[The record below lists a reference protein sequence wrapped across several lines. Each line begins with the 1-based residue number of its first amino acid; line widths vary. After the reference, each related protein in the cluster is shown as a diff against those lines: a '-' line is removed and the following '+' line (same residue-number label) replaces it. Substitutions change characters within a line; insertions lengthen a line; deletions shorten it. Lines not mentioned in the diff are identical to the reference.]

1 MVTRTYAKAVSHA
14 RVTNQDVLRRHS
26 VLQSTRRGS
35 LNALPSAGKDVLYWV
50 TFSPAMSTAAVIDS
64 HPFCG
69 LVLHVLHDDRVV
81 IGDVRPITGC
91 KATQKRIAITD
102 NQVLYEGDELVLL
115 QVVNRA
121 VRVHELM
128 VGSGVPSVVP
138 GNTWSTSEHSAQ
150 LVAHLSSMGIAPSMQ
165 LRRQRRASASDAG
178 SSRSEVRY
186 VLDVDAALQRAK
198 QFALTTQ
205 SRHCSGPVRAP
216 VADPSSARQA
226 LPSAP
231 QTLSDDTAARW
242 ESVNDPG
249 VARDFFADTLAK
261 RVSDWQTLL
270 VTTAMVKG
278 RCFANKYPGNLVR
291 GRGQLML
298 EPHAHPSDPNA
309 LQVLDCS
316 TSASSLC
323 LPCAGYVDRDTA
335 AFVSESIKSGADVE
349 VEYVGSLTDE
359 RGTGVDMLRLLCAPP
374 PPAPLRS
381 SASKKRTRTASE
393 TNPAAPVSSVCS
405 PQPVAALPLAVA
417 AVSVSVPLP
426 AALAY
431 VRVPLDDVSI
441 GDDVMG
447 HWSDLDG
454 WFPGVV
460 ESIDRRR
467 AHPYRVQYSEDFN
480 YQWLSDAMIG
490 ARLGTG
496 AEEAV
501 PQE

>member
-1 MVTRTYAKAVSHA
+1 MRAIA
-14 RVTNQDVLRRHS
+14 
-26 VLQSTRRGS
+26 
-35 LNALPSAGKDVLYWV
+35 
-50 TFSPAMSTAAVIDS
+50 
-64 HPFCG
+64 
-69 LVLHVLHDDRVV
+69 
-81 IGDVRPITGC
+81 GC

-102 NQVLYEGDELVLL
+102 NQVLHEGDELVLL
-115 QVVNRA
+115 NVINRA
-121 VRVHELM
+121 VRVHDLM
-128 VGSGVPSVVP
+128 AASDVPSVVP

-150 LVAHLSSMGIAPSMQ
+150 LVAVLSSMGIVPSMQ
-165 LRRQRRASASDAG
+165 FRRHRRAAG
-178 SSRSEVRY
+178 ADSSSSEVRY
-186 VLDVDAALQRAK
+186 VLDVDAALQRAR
-198 QFALTTQ
+198 QYALTTQ

-216 VADPSSARQA
+216 AAGPSSAQPAPA
-226 LPSAP
+226 LAP

-242 ESVNDPG
+242 NAVIDPC
-249 VARDFFADTLAK
+249 VARDFFADTPAK

-278 RCFANKYPGNLVR
+278 RCVVNKYPGNLVR

-316 TSASSLC
+316 TSASPLS

-359 RGTGVDMLRLLCAPP
+359 RGTGIDMLRLLCAPP

-381 SASKKRTRTASE
+381 SASRKRTRTASE
-393 TNPAAPVSSVCS
+393 THPVAPVSSVCS
-405 PQPVAALPLAVA
+405 PQPVAALPLAVP
-417 AVSVSVPLP
+417 AVSASVPLP

-431 VRVPLDDVSI
+431 VRVALDDVSI
-441 GDDVMG
+441 GDEVMG
-447 HWSDLDG
+447 HWSDLSG

-467 AHPYRVQYSEDFN
+467 VHPYRIQYTEDFK

-490 ARLGTG
+490 ARLSTG
-496 AEEAV
+496 VEEAV